1 MDMRSSILKSLF
13 FFSVFCYGIINL
25 SAQDSGVQWMTFE
38 EALEA
43 QKDEKRKLVVDIYTD
58 WCEWCIKMDQSTFK
72 NRFISNF
79 LNEKFYPVKFDAEY
93 KEDIEYNGKT
103 YKFVKNGQ
111 RGYHEL
117 AVELTRAR
125 LSYPTV
131 VFLDEDLEIIQALR
145 GFQSTLRFEQIM
157 NYFAQD
163 YHKTMPW
170 SKYKENYH
178 NVISRN

>member
-1 MDMRSSILKSLF
+1 MRSMKRSMLVLMALLGL
-13 FFSVFCYGIINL
+13 VMVVDAQGEGI
-25 SAQDSGVQWMTFE
+25 QWMTFE

-43 QKDEKRKLVVDIYTD
+43 QKSEPRKLVVDIYTD

-72 NRFISNF
+72 NRFIADFINK
-79 LNEKFYPVKFDAEY
+79 NFYPIKFDAEFR
-93 KEDIEYNGKT
+93 EDIEYRGKV
-103 YKFVKNGQ
+103 YQFVKNGQ

-131 VFLDEDLEIIQALR
+131 VFLDENLEIIQALR
-145 GFQSTLRFEQIM
+145 GFQSALRFEQIM
-157 NYFAQD
+157 NYFAND
-163 YHKTMPW
+163 YHKSMPW

-178 NVISRN
+178 TVISRN